1 METLLIVVVGGI
13 CTAVGSISTA
23 FAISL
28 INKKRERSDVRKS
41 DAEAADIES
50 KTEQTTTEWYREQ
63 VKELTG
69 EMRSLKTDFKD
80 FKTSTDIERETY
92 QRQAGSLLTKMDSM
106 SLEQQLTNTQLTNAN
121 TKMDLMSREQER
133 TNTQLVDANNR
144 LEAANTIIQSLR
156 DEISGLREQI
166 TELLVERAEK
176 K

>member
-1 METLLIVVVGGI
+1 METLLIIVVGGI
-13 CTAVGSISTA
+13 CTAVGSITTA

-28 INKKRERSDVRKS
+28 INKKKDRANTRQI
-41 DAEAADIES
+41 AADTER
-50 KTEQTTTEWYREQ
+50 TEQETEQSATAYWRDQ

-69 EMRSLKTDFKD
+69 EMRSLKSDFKE
-80 FKTSTDIERETY
+80 FKTSTSSERETL
-92 QRQAGSLLTKMDSM
+92 QKQVGNLLTKIDEMAV
-106 SLEQQLTNTQLTNAN
+106 EQTRTTTQLTNAN